1 MVRDKAGHHELIIA
15 AARDEFMTY
24 GFADAS
30 MRRIASAAGMSAA
43 GLYKHFP
50 GKEDMF
56 AALVEPACQGLMALY
71 RQEETA
77 ERAALQNGTLTE
89 KWENGGEAKLA
100 MTYIYDH
107 LDAFRLLICKSRG
120 TRYESFLHDLAV
132 EEEKTTVTMMDML
145 KAQGIKINSVREEEL
160 HLLVTANVN
169 AVFQAVEHGF
179 SREEAMHYADT
190 LDAFFSSGWQTL
202 FGY

>member
-1 MVRDKAGHHELIIA
+1 MIRDKAGHHELIIA

-50 GKEDMF
+50 NKEEMF

-77 ERAALQNGTLTE
+77 ERSALQNGTLTE

-145 KAQGIKINSVREEEL
+145 KAQGMKINSVREEEL

>member
-77 ERAALQNGTLTE
+77 ERSALQNGTLTE

-132 EEEKTTVTMMDML
+132 EEEKTTITMMDML
-145 KAQGIKINSVREEEL
+145 KAQGMKINSVREEEL

-179 SREEAMHYADT
+179 SREKAMHYADT

>member
-1 MVRDKAGHHELIIA
+1 MVRDKTGHHEQIIA

-50 GKEDMF
+50 SKEEMF

-77 ERAALQNGTLTE
+77 A
-89 KWENGGEAKLA
+89 
-100 MTYIYDH
+100 
-107 LDAFRLLICKSRG
+107 
-120 TRYESFLHDLAV
+120 
-132 EEEKTTVTMMDML
+132 
-145 KAQGIKINSVREEEL
+145 
-160 HLLVTANVN
+160 
-169 AVFQAVEHGF
+169 
-179 SREEAMHYADT
+179 
-190 LDAFFSSGWQTL
+190 
-202 FGY
+202 

>member
-1 MVRDKAGHHELIIA
+1 MVRDKTGHHEQIIA

-50 GKEDMF
+50 SKEEMF

-77 ERAALQNGTLTE
+77 ERSALQNGTLTE

-132 EEEKTTVTMMDML
+132 EEEKTTAAMMDML

>member
-77 ERAALQNGTLTE
+77 ERAALRNGTLTE

-145 KAQGIKINSVREEEL
+145 KAQGMKINSVREEEL

-179 SREEAMHYADT
+179 SREKAMHYADT

>member
-1 MVRDKAGHHELIIA
+1 MSRDKTAHHEMIIT
-15 AARDEFMTY
+15 AARNEFMTY

-30 MRRIASAAGMSAA
+30 MRRIAAAAGMSVA
-43 GLYKHFP
+43 GLYKHFAN
-50 GKEDMF
+50 KEEMF

-77 ERAALQNGTLTE
+77 ERAALQDGVLTD
-89 KWENGGEAKLA
+89 KWEEGGEAKLA

-132 EEEKTTVTMMDML
+132 EEEKTTLALMAML
-145 KAQGIKINSVREEEL
+145 QENGMSINSVNPEEF

-169 AVFQAVEHGF
+169 AIFQAVEHNF
-179 SREEAMHYADT
+179 TREEAMHYADT
-190 LDAFFSSGWQTL
+190 LDVFFTRGWQVF

>member
-1 MVRDKAGHHELIIA
+1 MARDKSAHHEMIIA
-15 AARDEFMTY
+15 AAREEFMTY

-30 MRRIASAAGMSAA
+30 MRRIAAAAGMSVA
-43 GLYKHFP
+43 GLYKHFS
-50 GKEDMF
+50 GKEEMF
-56 AALVEPACQGLMALY
+56 AALVEPACEGLMDMY
-71 RQEETA
+71 RQEETIQ
-77 ERAALQNGTLTE
+77 RMAALDGSLTD
-89 KWENGGEAKLA
+89 KWEQGGEARLA
-100 MTYIYDH
+100 MTYIYNH
-107 LDAFRLLICKSRG
+107 MDAFRLLICKSRG

-145 KAQGIKINSVREEEL
+145 KEQGMKINSVRAEEL

-190 LDAFFSSGWQTL
+190 LDAFFSSGWQVL